1 MPRPNTENQKP
12 TKRDAELARAASD
25 AIANSGSGSLRV
37 GLAGQGQRLK
47 MLDLPKPALKLL
59 TDLLREL
66 GAGKPVAIVASDAEI
81 GTQEAA
87 DLLNVS
93 RPYVVSLI
101 EKGML
106 PARTVGRERRLP
118 LADVV
123 AYKQDNRAKRRAAL
137 DELTELDQELGL
149 R

>member
-1 MPRPNTENQKP
+1 MTRLETATTIPTEQE
-12 TKRDAELARAASD
+12 AALARAASET
-25 AIANSGSGSLRV
+25 IAQSANASLRI
-37 GLAGQGQRLK
+37 GLVVAGHELAT
-47 MLDLPKPALKLL
+47 LELPKPALDLL
-59 TDLLREL
+59 KELLREL
-66 GAGKPVAIVASDAEI
+66 GAGKPVTMLVSDAEI

-101 EKGML
+101 DKGVL

-118 LADVV
+118 LADVLT
-123 AYKQDNRAKRRAAL
+123 YKLENRAKRRAAL
-137 DELTELDQELGL
+137 VELAELDQALGL